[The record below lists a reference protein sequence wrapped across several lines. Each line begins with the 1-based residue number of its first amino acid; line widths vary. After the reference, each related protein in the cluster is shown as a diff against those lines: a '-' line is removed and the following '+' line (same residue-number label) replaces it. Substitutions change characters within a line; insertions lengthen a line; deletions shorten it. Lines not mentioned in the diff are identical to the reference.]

1 MKERKVCGKRFVPY
15 NLTPTWF
22 AGICRST
29 PNSDS
34 FTSELI
40 SEKTETHVEHEL
52 IGYNDVVEYMMCN
65 DGEYPPPD
73 VPCHGE
79 TEPVNVTETTFRM
92 HENVA
97 DLIRT
102 FCLESNDFKTFCQFL
117 DSSGINLTNEFTG
130 VKKFRIVS
138 EISAKH
144 IPKNMFVFPSDVKV
158 NKPRFWLS
166 SAHAY
171 HNENYYSCRVILVQ
185 PNRKKQDFL
194 IYTFKRCSTPK
205 SNSFFATAFKAKNR
219 EKHRLF
225 ITETCLVKNAI
236 IISTANN
243 SRFYTIT
250 I

>member
-1 MKERKVCGKRFVPY
+1 MKERKICGKRFVPY
-15 NLTPTWF
+15 HLTPTWF
-22 AGICRST
+22 AGICRSN

-65 DGEYPPPD
+65 DGEYPPAD

-79 TEPVNVTETTFRM
+79 TEPVNITETTFRM

-97 DLIRT
+97 DLVKT
-102 FCLESNDFKTFCQFL
+102 FCLKSNNFKAFCSFL
-117 DSSGINLTNEFTG
+117 VSSGIDLTTEFTG
-130 VKKFRIVS
+130 VRKFTRIS

-144 IPKNMFVFPSDVKV
+144 IPKNMFVFPSSVKV

-171 HNENYYSCRVILVQ
+171 HDENNYTCRLILVQ
-185 PNRKKQDFL
+185 PNRKKHEFL
-194 IYTFKRCSTPK
+194 IYTVKRGSEQK
-205 SNSFFATAFKAKNR
+205 SDNFFTTAFSGINR
-219 EKHRLF
+219 EKRKLF
-225 ITETCLVKNAI
+225 IAETCLVKDVFVTGTDYKFFILAI
-236 IISTANN
+236 
-243 SRFYTIT
+243 
-250 I
+250 